1 MVILAESTDE
11 RPAGIIVITKTA
23 IVALIITFVPQGV
36 WLALIV
42 TNLRIAPSVP
52 WAVLTMTVLVVA
64 GAQYLRGAWG
74 PPRTAAA
81 RRRSLRATVVSRKT
95 AAWAWLAGGL
105 AMIALAGTWIVL
117 ASLVR
122 MPGSVLPDLSRYPWW
137 TAVPSVA
144 M

>member
-74 PPRTAAA
+74 PPRTAAVA
-81 RRRSLRATVVSRKT
+81 AGRCGRRSCHARLLHGRGWL
-95 AAWAWLAGGL
+95 AAW
-105 AMIALAGTWIVL
+105 
-117 ASLVR
+117 R
-122 MPGSVLPDLSRYPWW
+122 
-137 TAVPSVA
+137 
-144 M
+144 